1 MALKTIKTQRE
12 RERESKQ
19 FSSRET
25 NSSKSAKNLSRNQIQ
40 KRERERNSK
49 QISSRETN
57 SSKSAKKQINH
68 SQNKFRRER
77 ERDSNNFPFPFP
89 FFPSFSSTFSATKHP
104 ETSSNSDKK
113 HTLSNNKAKNQSI

>member
-1 MALKTIKTQRE
+1 MALKTKKTQRE
-12 RERESKQ
+12 RENQNNFLLGKQ
-19 FSSRET
+19 T
-25 NSSKSAKNLSRNQIQ
+25 VQNQLKISL
-40 KRERERNSK
+40 KTKFRRERERNSK

-104 ETSSNSDKK
+104 ETSSYSDQK